1 MSKRKILQ
9 MVVHRLNNEIDEKPC
24 FDKFLQVNLPD
35 YHMTAEELRF
45 LINDMEGPHFW
56 LKKAQ
61 DAND

>member
-1 MSKRKILQ
+1 